1 MVELVPPNIKIAGL
15 IVNPLVTDLKAGR
28 SALICIRYNSEFR
41 DLSLKK
47 MEELFKPKEH
57 LIKPGMGV
65 RNKKLEERIKKE
77 REEAAKEVP
86 IDPKAK
92 AGAKPVAAAPAKK
105 PAEEVKKPDPK
116 AAKKTPQQEEEE
128 KAEAARLVR
137 EAEEAELA
145 RQAALEAAFDKH
157 SSLKSMGGRVYDFEM
172 EDPYKRT
179 QHYEWLLP
187 LYYRNADSDAGMD
200 NKKIK

>member
-47 MEELFKPKEH
+47 MEELFKPKEN

-86 IDPKAK
+86 VDPKAK

-116 AAKKTPQQEEEE
+116 AAKKTP
-128 KAEAARLVR
+128 
-137 EAEEAELA
+137 
-145 RQAALEAAFDKH
+145 
-157 SSLKSMGGRVYDFEM
+157 
-172 EDPYKRT
+172 
-179 QHYEWLLP
+179 
-187 LYYRNADSDAGMD
+187 
-200 NKKIK
+200 